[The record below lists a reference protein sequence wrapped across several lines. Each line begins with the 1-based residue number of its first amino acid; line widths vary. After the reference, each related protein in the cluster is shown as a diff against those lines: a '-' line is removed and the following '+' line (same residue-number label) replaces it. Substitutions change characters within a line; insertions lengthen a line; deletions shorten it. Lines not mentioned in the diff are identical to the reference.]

1 MKAVNRLM
9 KSWLEKNAEDM
20 YSTLS
25 EGKSFIVER
34 FITTLMSKIYYSWLQ
49 FRKMLV
55 FINQMILLINA
66 IIQIIAQLK

>member
-1 MKAVNRLM
+1 MKAVKRLM
-9 KSWLEKNAEDM
+9 KSWLEKNAKDM

-55 FINQMILLINA
+55 FIN
-66 IIQIIAQLK
+66 

>member
-55 FINQMILLINA
+55 FIN
-66 IIQIIAQLK
+66 